1 MRILSSE
8 EARLV
13 DEFTMNNLGISGE
26 SLMALAGGAVADA
39 TSLLLKSKIGDKILI
54 VSGKGNNGGD
64 GFSACLKL
72 VKKFPQITIVS
83 TCKKSD
89 YSGDAKNFMIK
100 CLHKGIQIR
109 FECDPDSIPFTEFDL
124 IIDGLLGTGISGE
137 VRKNV
142 ANWIEKINESNVP
155 TLSID
160 VPSGIN
166 SDNGEIC
173 GTALKADATVTM
185 GFLKRGL
192 LLNDGAVRSGVVT
205 IADIGYPVDAFEPV
219 ETNVELFDESLCYQY
234 LKAPLRDTYKHKQG
248 KVLIIAGAKGFTG
261 AGCLASLGALRSGAG
276 LVVAA
281 IPESLNDIY
290 ESKLTEVMTCP
301 ISDHGSGKFHEDGVN
316 DLGSRLEWCDVVAV
330 GPGVGTD
337 DDSKKFLGKLFQMCE
352 KPYVIDADA
361 FSVFQENPKFFRQ
374 FKNEFILTPHF
385 GEASRLMNVDKSNI
399 KADPINFV
407 QESVQKTGGVWV
419 LKGSQTMVA
428 DNQRI
433 TINNSGNQ
441 GLATGGTGDVLTG
454 LIAGFLAQGMPA
466 DIGAK
471 LGVYIHG
478 KAADKLLESHG
489 FRGLIA
495 SDLLDVIPGIIRI
508 YEIN

>member
-1 MRILSSE
+1 MRILTSK

-26 SLMALAGGAVADA
+26 SLMEMAGHAVADEIA
-39 TSLLLKSKIGDKILI
+39 SLLQSKIGDKILI

-64 GFSACLKL
+64 GFAASLKL
-72 VKKFPQITIVS
+72 VKKFPRITIVS

-89 YSGDAKNFMIK
+89 YSGDAKTFMIK
-100 CLHKGIQIR
+100 CLHKGIQIK
-109 FECDPDSIPFTEFDL
+109 FECDPDSITLNEFDI

-137 VRKNV
+137 VRENI
-142 ANWIEKINESNVP
+142 ANWIEKINGANVP

-166 SDNGEIC
+166 SDNGDIC
-173 GTALKADATVTM
+173 GTAVKADATVTI

-192 LLNDGAVRSGVVT
+192 LFNDGSLFSGDVT
-205 IADIGYPVDAFEPV
+205 VADIGYPGDAFEPV
-219 ETNVELFDESLCYQY
+219 ETNVQLFDESLCYQY
-234 LKAPLRDTYKHKQG
+234 LKAPQRDTYKHKQG

-261 AGCLASLGALRSGAG
+261 AGCLASMGALRSGAG

-281 IPESLNDIY
+281 VPESLNDIY

-301 ISDHGSGKFHEDGVN
+301 LPDRGSGNFHEDCVN
-316 DLGSRLEWCDVVAV
+316 DLVPRLGWCDVVAV

-337 DDSKKFLGKLFQMCE
+337 DDSKKFLGKLFQLCE
-352 KPYVIDADA
+352 KPFVIDADA
-361 FSVFQENPKFFRQ
+361 FSVFQNNPKLFGQ

-399 KADPINFV
+399 KAEPINFLH
-407 QESVQKTGGVWV
+407 ESVQKTGGVWV
-419 LKGSQTMVA
+419 LKGSPTIVA
-428 DNQRI
+428 DNLGI

-441 GLATGGTGDVLTG
+441 GLATSGTGDVLTG
-454 LIAGFLAQGMPA
+454 LIAGFLAQGIPA
-466 DIGAK
+466 EVASK
-471 LGVYIHG
+471 LGVFIHG

-489 FRGLIA
+489 FKGLIA
-495 SDLLDVIPGIIRI
+495 SDLLNIIPGIIRI
-508 YEIN
+508 YEFN